1 MDKKRQLSRVI
12 SPIFYVVLAFLV
24 FGQAAGSWAQQVYL
38 NISDPFLRKIPVA
51 VPLFK
56 PLTGGAVEDRLAGE
70 AREIL
75 VSDLEFTGYM
85 TILDPL
91 SYIENPATKGITR
104 TDLNFKNWTVI
115 GSELVVTCG
124 IVESGGDLELKMRLF
139 DPFTE
144 RLVVGK
150 VYTGKVNDLR
160 RMIHRFC
167 SEISFHLTGKWGV
180 FSSRLAFVSTKGKN
194 KEIFV
199 AEFDGHNSRQ
209 VTRLNSISISP
220 AWSSDGQWLAYT
232 SYAGGNP
239 DIYIKNLIQNRGAV
253 VNFKGMNITP
263 AWIPGQFSLAAALS
277 FENDQEIYLLTG
289 KGRIIKKL
297 TNSWGIDVSPC
308 FSPDGKKM
316 AFVSKRAGTP
326 QVYIQDMESDTVR
339 RLTFTGR
346 YNTSPAWSPDGDKIA
361 YVGIANGEINIYVVG
376 IDGSG
381 VVQLTSSTGDNEDP
395 CWSPDAGLIAF
406 TSTREG
412 VARIYVMTATGGE
425 QRRLFLMDGAQT
437 NPEWSRGNENN

>member
-1 MDKKRQLSRVI
+1 MA
-12 SPIFYVVLAFLV
+12 SPIFYIVLAFLML
-24 FGQAAGSWAQQVYL
+24 GQVAGSRAQQVYI
-38 NISDPFLRKIPVA
+38 NISDPLLRKIPVA

-56 PLTGGAVEDRLAGE
+56 PLTGGGVEERLAGE
-70 AREIL
+70 ARVTL
-75 VSDLEFTGYM
+75 VDALEFTGYI
-85 TILDPL
+85 TVLDPL
-91 SYIENPATKGITR
+91 SYIENPVVKGITR

-124 IVESGGDLELKMRLF
+124 IVESGGELELKLRLF

-150 VYTGKVNDLR
+150 VYTGKVNDMR

-180 FSSRLAFVSTKGKN
+180 FSSRLAFVSTRGQN

-199 AEFDGHNSRQ
+199 SEFDGVNPRQ

-239 DIYIKNLIQNRGAV
+239 DIYIKNLIQNRGSRV
-253 VNFKGMNITP
+253 SFKGMNITP
-263 AWIPGQFSLAAALS
+263 AWIPGKFSLAATLS
-277 FENDQEIYLLTG
+277 FDDDQEIYLLTG
-289 KGRIIKKL
+289 KGKITKKL
-297 TNSWGIDVSPC
+297 TDSWGIDVSPC

-316 AFVSKRAGTP
+316 AFVSKRSGTP
-326 QVYIQDMESDTVR
+326 QVYIQDMESDTVQ

-361 YVGIANGEINIYVVG
+361 FVGIANGEINIYVVG
-376 IDGSG
+376 IDGTG
-381 VVQLTSSTGDNEDP
+381 QVQLTSNTGDNEDP

-412 VARIYVMTATGGE
+412 VARIYVMTATGSE

-437 NPEWSRGNENN
+437 NPEWSLGNENN